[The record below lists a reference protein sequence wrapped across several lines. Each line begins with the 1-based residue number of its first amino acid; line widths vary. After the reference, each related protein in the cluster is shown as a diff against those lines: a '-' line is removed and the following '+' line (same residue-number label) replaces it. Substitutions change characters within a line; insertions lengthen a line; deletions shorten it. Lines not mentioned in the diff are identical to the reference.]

1 MGKGASTNWQASIP
15 QYMALNQLLPLMNQL
30 SSQGQ
35 GQQLPQAPGA
45 PNMQG
50 VLSGIPMY
58 DIPQAPMPT
67 ADWYNSLSPEVMQG
81 LWAPYDYGAQQLTE
95 QLNSAGQAGSARG
108 GYTGAAGA
116 ALGELYSRG
125 AKDVGMSAWQMSQP
139 GLFAD
144 YNAQLQQN
152 MMGYGNLTQ
161 EAMGNYQNTL
171 NQGQQN
177 YQAQLMQY
185 QLPYSML
192 GMTPQFMPT
201 GVVQQGGG
209 GFLGGAAG
217 AGMGALGGAALGA
230 KMGTAAG
237 PYGTAIGAGVGGLA
251 GLFGGLQ

>member
-1 MGKGASTNWQASIP
+1 MGKGASVDWKASIP
-15 QYMALNQLLPLMNQL
+15 QYMALNQLMPLMNQL

-35 GQQLPQAPGA
+35 SQQLPQAPGA
-45 PNMQG
+45 PSMQG
-50 VLSGIPMY
+50 VLSDVPMY

-67 ADWYNSLSPEVMQG
+67 SDWYNSLSPEVMQG
-81 LWAPYDYGAQQLTE
+81 LWSPYDYGAKQLTT

-108 GYTGAAGA
+108 GYSGAAGA

-144 YNAQLQQN
+144 YNTQLQQN

-161 EAMGNYQNTL
+161 ERMADYQNTM

-201 GVVQQGGG
+201 VVVQQGGNPA
-209 GFLGGAAG
+209 L
-217 AGMGALGGAALGA
+217 GALGGAAGGA
-230 KMGTAAG
+230 LAGAAMGSAVPG
-237 PYGTAIGAGVGGLA
+237 IGTGIGAVGGGLA
-251 GLFGGLQ
+251 GLFGGLAS